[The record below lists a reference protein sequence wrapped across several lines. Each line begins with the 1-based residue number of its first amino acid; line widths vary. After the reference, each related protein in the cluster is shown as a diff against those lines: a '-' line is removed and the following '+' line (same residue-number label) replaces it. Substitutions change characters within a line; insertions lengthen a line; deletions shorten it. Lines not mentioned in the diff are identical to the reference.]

1 MIAPSWRRQL
11 QSNLTDMRLK
21 WLKYLLLCGALLA
34 GGASQAVH
42 AAQWEQL
49 KADRSDARV
58 VARDSDIEVKT
69 ARLTIVVNV
78 PRATNVKIYTI
89 LGQLISS
96 ETVPAGISQLRISSH
111 GVYIVKIGGLTCK
124 VAL

>member
-1 MIAPSWRRQL
+1 MIAPLWRLLL
-11 QSNLTDMRLK
+11 QSHRTDMKLN
-21 WLKYLLLCGALLA
+21 WLKYILLCGALLA
-34 GGASQAVH
+34 GGAAGSVQ

-78 PRATNVKIYTI
+78 PRATNVKVYTI

-96 ETVPAGISQLRISSH
+96 ETVPAGISQLHIPSH
-111 GVYIVKIGGLTCK
+111 GVYIVKIGSLTCK